1 LKTDVRSFEPVRLL
15 IVDLLAER
23 HGFGREGVAEIIR
36 HFRPNEV
43 YLWSPHISDRLTYE
57 VGKVVEGPVEADAI
71 VITGSRRNVT
81 SWEPWMDDVVE
92 LIRGCDVPL
101 YGICFGHQIIAKAF
115 GGTVVRAPH
124 STDLVGEV
132 RYADGHVV
140 HAAFAHQDH
149 VVDAGEL
156 VPLAQA
162 DHCGIVACMHPT
174 RPIRTVQFHPELT
187 EKVLAKACETGEMT
201 TQEVRGYAMERVST
215 DVTTALL
222 LLNGFAPSHERRA
235 SS

>member
-1 LKTDVRSFEPVRLL
+1 MRLL

-36 HFRPNEV
+36 HFQPKDV
-43 YLWSPHISDRLTYE
+43 FLWSPHVTERLVYE
-57 VGKVVEGPVEADAI
+57 VGEVVSGPVEADAV

-81 SWEPWMDDVVE
+81 SWEPWMDEVVD
-92 LIRGCDVPL
+92 LIQTCEVPL

-115 GGTVVRAPH
+115 GGTVRRAEH
-124 STDLVGEV
+124 STDVVGEV
-132 RYADGHVV
+132 RYADGRVV

-162 DHCGIVACMHPT
+162 THCGIVACRHPS
-174 RPIRTVQFHPELT
+174 RPVQTVQYHPELT
-187 EKVLAKACETGEMT
+187 EGVLAAAFAAGEMT
-201 TQEVRGYAMERVST
+201 EDEVAAYDMGLVST
-215 DVTTALL
+215 DVSHALL
-222 LLNGFAPSHERRA
+222 FENGSKSVGGVSE